1 MEECKRV
8 HEAWNN
14 EENDDDLEVHES
26 SPSQNLLLLGSQ
38 AQQVMY
44 CT

>member
-8 HEAWNN
+8 REAWNN
-14 EENDDDLEVHES
+14 EENDLEVHES